1 MMLSSFVGRKA
12 LIIHQADHHRNTLEA
27 QLHRIGLTFHA
38 QPPSTGM
45 TPADAAVDV
54 IFFDADVGHESLFP
68 WGRAFP
74 PVPLIALLA
83 SEAPGRI
90 EWALSQ
96 HASGFIV
103 KPIAGGG
110 VFQTLLVAQHVHEEM
125 QRLRGTVN
133 DLVERLRARPIVV
146 RATMEIMRR
155 HDLDEVHALDRLRR
169 AAMAARSS
177 VESLAA
183 AIASQPALAARLGHM
198 PDTVT
203 IATPKG
209 RRATL

>member
-1 MMLSSFVGRKA
+1 MLSSFAGRTA
-12 LIIHQADHHRNTLEA
+12 LILHQPDHHREA
-27 QLHRIGLTFHA
+27 LDAQIHRIGLTVRA
-38 QPPSTGM
+38 QSPGTGM
-45 TPADAAVDV
+45 APEDATVDV
-54 IFFDADVGHESLFP
+54 IFFDADTGHESLFP

-103 KPIAGGG
+103 KPIGSGR
-110 VFQTLLVAQHVHEEM
+110 VFQTLLVAHHVHGEM
-125 QRLRGTVN
+125 QRLRGTVD
-133 DLVERLRARPIVV
+133 DLAERLRARPLVV
-146 RATMEIMRR
+146 RATLEIMRR
-155 HDLDEVHALDRLRR
+155 HKIDEVHALDRLRR
-169 AAMAARSS
+169 AAMAARIS

-183 AIASQPALAARLGHM
+183 TIASQPALAARLGDT

-209 RRATL
+209 RRAAT

>member
-1 MMLSSFVGRKA
+1 MTLSSFAGRTA
-12 LIIHQADHHRNTLEA
+12 LIIHQRDHHSEALEA
-27 QLHRIGLTFHA
+27 QIHRIGLTLRMQSPGA
-38 QPPSTGM
+38 RLT
-45 TPADAAVDV
+45 AEDVDVDV
-54 IFFDADVGHESLFP
+54 IFFDADTGHELLFP

-96 HASGFIV
+96 FASGFIV
-103 KPIAGGG
+103 KPIGSGR
-110 VFQTLLVAQHVHEEM
+110 VFQTLLVAHHMHAKM
-125 QRLRGTVN
+125 QQLRETAD
-133 DLVERLRARPIVV
+133 DLAERVRARPIVV
-146 RATMEIMRR
+146 RAAIEIMHR

-169 AAMAARSS
+169 AAMSARTS

-183 AIASQPALAARLGHM
+183 AIVSQPVLAARLGDT
-198 PDTVT
+198 PDTLT

-209 RRATL
+209 RRATT